1 MPTDVTDSPSD
12 QSRLV
17 ASLVDPGRFGKGCT
31 RVTHLETH
39 ISHVLLTGAFAYKI
53 KKPLD
58 LGFLDFTTLAKRRYY
73 CEEELRLNRRL
84 APDIYLDVVAITG
97 SLEDP
102 VLNGAGTTL
111 EYAVRMREFAQ
122 EALASRMLA
131 QGTLSAA
138 HIDALAAEVAAFHG
152 RIDVAPP
159 GSAFGTPD
167 TVLDVAAQNF
177 EQIRPL
183 LTDSTDHATLDAL
196 RDWTLA
202 EHTACRGALQQRH
215 DTGFVR
221 ECHGDLHLN
230 NIAILA
236 GAVTIFDCIE
246 FNDELRWIDVMSE
259 VAFTVMDLEDRGR
272 GEFGHRFLNA
282 YLERTGDY
290 AGLAV
295 LRFYL
300 AYRAM
305 VRAKVACLRGGQ
317 LAPGDA
323 KTALV
328 AEYRSY
334 VDLARHYARPPQPA
348 FVVTHGLSGCG
359 KTTLTQPLLELC
371 GAIRIRTD
379 VERKRLHGI
388 DAAARSGS
396 ALDAGL
402 YTADATERTYRR
414 VLALAEAVAAAG
426 SHRDRRRH
434 VSEALAARSVS
445 RARRGA
451 RDSVRND
458 RLRRDRGDAARQDR
472 GARLARQRRV
482 GSRPRGARGP
492 DAHTGSDLRGRASQ
506 RVGLR
511 RRGAARSRVRSG
523 SVASGPRPAWRQSN
537 RGDMNHFDVFN
548 GDADGLCA
556 LHQLRLEQP
565 LDSVLVTGVKRDIA
579 LLQRVAAAPGDTITA
594 LDISLDTNRAALIA
608 LLERGVSVE
617 YFDHHYAGVVPAH
630 PKLTVHIDT
639 APGVCT
645 GMIVDRHLG
654 GRRRIWAVVAAYGDN
669 LGAAAAQLA
678 LSLGLD
684 ATHLEALRDLGETLA
699 YNAYGETEAD
709 LVVAPAELY
718 RLLRPYADPFAF
730 MRDER
735 VFREMS
741 EARRA
746 DLVLA
751 NAIEP
756 EVVLAGASV
765 YVLPDA
771 PWSRRVQGV
780 FANELARARPRQAH
794 AVLTPTTVG
803 TYTVSVRAP
812 LATRTGADTLCRQFA
827 TGGGRAAAAGI
838 NQLPHDDLPRFV
850 QALEAAYP

>member
-1 MPTDVTDSPSD
+1 MPTDMTDSPSD

-39 ISHVLLTGAFAYKI
+39 ISHILLTGAFAYKI

-102 VLNGAGTTL
+102 VLDSAGTTL

-131 QGTLSAA
+131 QGTLTAA

-152 RIDVAPP
+152 RVDVAPP

-167 TVLDVAAQNF
+167 MVLDVAAQNF
-177 EQIRPL
+177 VQIRPL
-183 LTDSTDHATLDAL
+183 LTDSTDCATLDAL
-196 RDWTLA
+196 RDWALA

-236 GAVTIFDCIE
+236 AAVTIFDCIE

-317 LAPGDA
+317 LAPGDV
-323 KTALV
+323 KTAL
-328 AEYRSY
+328 ASEYRSY
-334 VDLARHYARPPQPA
+334 VDLARHYARPPQAA

-388 DAAARSGS
+388 DAGARSGS

-402 YTADATERTYRR
+402 YTADATERTYRH
-414 VLALAEAVAAAG
+414 VLALAEAIAAAG
-426 SHRDRRRH
+426 RIAIVDGTFLKRWQRNLFRERAATLGIPF
-434 VSEALAARSVS
+434 VLIDFVATEA
-445 RARRGA
+445 
-451 RDSVRND
+451 
-458 RLRRDRGDAARQDR
+458 
-472 GARLARQRRV
+472 
-482 GSRPRGARGP
+482 
-492 DAHTGSDLRGRASQ
+492 TLRGR
-506 RVGLR
+506 
-511 RRGAARSRVRSG
+511 
-523 SVASGPRPAWRQSN
+523 VA
-537 RGDMNHFDVFN
+537 
-548 GDADGLCA
+548 
-556 LHQLRLEQP
+556 
-565 LDSVLVTGVKRDIA
+565 KR
-579 LLQRVAAAPGDTITA
+579 
-594 LDISLDTNRAALIA
+594 
-608 LLERGVSVE
+608 
-617 YFDHHYAGVVPAH
+617 
-630 PKLTVHIDT
+630 
-639 APGVCT
+639 
-645 GMIVDRHLG
+645 
-654 GRRRIWAVVAAYGDN
+654 
-669 LGAAAAQLA
+669 
-678 LSLGLD
+678 
-684 ATHLEALRDLGETLA
+684 ALRGIDA
-699 YNAYGETEAD
+699 SEAD
-709 LVVAPAELY
+709 LDVLEAQ
-718 RLLRPYADPFAF
+718 
-730 MRDER
+730 MRTQEAISADER
-735 VFREMS
+735 VS
-741 EARRA
+741 A
-746 DLVLA
+746 LT
-751 NAIEP
+751 
-756 EVVLAGASV
+756 
-765 YVLPDA
+765 YDA
-771 PWSRRVQGV
+771 QAP
-780 FANELARARPRQAH
+780 LARACDPEAWRP
-794 AVLTPTTVG
+794 VLDRLG
-803 TYTVSVRAP
+803 SK
-812 LATRTGADTLCRQFA
+812 Q
-827 TGGGRAAAAGI
+827 
-838 NQLPHDDLPRFV
+838 
-850 QALEAAYP
+850 